1 MSIDVSIVIP
11 NFNGKKLLKENLPI
25 LFSRLATSAF
35 SKSCEIIVVDDYSS
49 DGSIA
54 FMRENY
60 PQVKLIALD
69 RNYGFSYA
77 CDAGAK
83 EAVGRIIY
91 FLNTDIKVCKGF
103 LEPLIVH
110 FEKDDTFTVSS
121 AEVLVADPA
130 ELEKEI
136 FIPLVKFKW
145 GVFWYWYECV
155 PNEAGYP
162 CEAFCVSAGHSAY
175 DRKKFLELNGFDDIF
190 RPFYAEDGDIS
201 WRAWKMGWK
210 SIYEPKSRVQHI
222 CQGTIG
228 KHYANPDI
236 LRIHWKNRFLMTWKN
251 LDPGFLLFKHFIFII
266 PVSLLCLVAGRGEF
280 VTGFN
285 SALKQLPELIK
296 ARKRDRIVGSVLSDE
311 AFFKRF
317 SRPPHLFPLKILYLQ
332 ETSQISGAENSL
344 MKLVENIDKTKFKP
358 IFILP
363 SEGPFSRKLRQLGIE
378 VSLINFP
385 KIRRVAG
392 VFKTVKEML
401 RIIKEKNVA
410 LIHSNSIR
418 TNIYAMIAGKLSGT
432 PVIWHQRNLITNEI
446 IDPDRLFSF
455 IPDRIICNSYAIAKR
470 FLRLGRL
477 PAKVRVVYNGVDVKE
492 FNPAISGGKI
502 RNEFNIRPDEV
513 VVGTASRFNEY
524 KGHDV
529 FFRAAKVILAEM
541 PEIAGNLRLLIAGG
555 AVFEQDKP
563 RERYLRNI
571 VKDLNIGD
579 KVIFMGFRDDMPEVY
594 AAMNIVVLPSRA
606 EACGR
611 VIFEAMASG
620 KPVVATDSGGTP
632 EIVVD
637 GITGCLFRPDD
648 VRMLADKIAFLAKN
662 ISTAKKFGEAGRKR
676 IEENFKIEKNVEQIE
691 KNYLELIQ
699 NE

>member
-1 MSIDVSIVIP
+1 MSIDVSIIIP
-11 NFNGKKLLKENLPI
+11 NFNGRKLLKENLPI
-25 LFSRLATSAF
+25 LFSRLAASAF
-35 SKSCEIIVVDDYSS
+35 SKSCEIIVVDDGSS
-49 DGSIA
+49 DDSTA
-54 FMRENY
+54 FMQENF
-60 PQVKLIALD
+60 PQIKLIALD
-69 RNYGFSYA
+69 KNYGFSYA
-77 CDAGAK
+77 CDMGAK

-91 FLNTDIKVCKGF
+91 FLNTDIKVCEGF
-103 LEPLIVH
+103 LEPLIPH
-110 FEKDDTFTVSS
+110 FDKDDTFTVSS
-121 AEVLVADPA
+121 AEILVADRA

-155 PNEAGYP
+155 PNEAGYS

-210 SIYEPKSRVQHI
+210 SLYEPKSRVQHI

-228 KHYANPDI
+228 KHYTNPDI

-251 LDPGFLLFKHFIFII
+251 LDSGFLLLKHFIFVI
-266 PVSLLCLVAGRGEF
+266 PVSLLCLVAGRSEF
-280 VTGFN
+280 VAGFY

-296 ARKRDRIVGSVLSDE
+296 SRKRDRITVSVLSDE

-363 SEGPFSRKLRQLGIE
+363 AEGPFSHKIRRMGVE
-378 VSLINFP
+378 VILINFS
-385 KIRRVAG
+385 KIRRLTG
-392 VFKTVKEML
+392 VFRSAKEII
-401 RIIKEKNVA
+401 RIVREKNAA

-418 TNIYAMIAGKLSGT
+418 TNIYAAIAGKLSGT

-446 IDPDRLFSF
+446 VDLDKLFSF
-455 IPDRIICNSYAIAKR
+455 MPDRIICNSYAIARR
-470 FLRLGRL
+470 FTRKSDL
-477 PAKVRVVYNGVDVKE
+477 PAAIRVIYNGVDIKE
-492 FNPAISGGKI
+492 FNPAISGEKI
-502 RNEFNIRPDEV
+502 RKEFSIRPCEV
-513 VVGTASRFNEY
+513 IVGIASRFNEC

-529 FFRAAKVILAEM
+529 FFKAAKVILSEM
-541 PEIAGNLRLLIAGG
+541 PEIAGNLRFLIAGG

-563 RERYLRNI
+563 RERHLRNLI
-571 VKDLNIGD
+571 KDLNIGD
-579 KVIFMGFRDDMPEVY
+579 KVIFAGFRDDMPEVY
-594 AAMNIVVLPSRA
+594 AAMNIVALPSRA

-637 GITGCLFRPDD
+637 GVTGCLFKPGD
-648 VRMLADKIAFLAKN
+648 VRTLADKIIFLVKN
-662 ISTAKKFGEAGRKR
+662 TDDANKFGEAGRRR
-676 IEENFKIEKNVEQIE
+676 IEENFTIEKNVEQIE
-691 KNYLELIQ
+691 KNYMELIQ
-699 NE
+699 K